1 MQYAL
6 LQVAENYRCLVDA
19 NELKALN
26 TGEEHIIERPLDD
39 SLFQLKIFY
48 GCYFRQKDK
57 NYTDSDVLS
66 HIEEAKDKWLIHL
79 SDMTGIYL
87 GIKDIIILEK
97 DQQNRLAFASLVS
110 VPAEFELNRGNAKTA
125 FLRWHNTS
133 ILTNLL
139 NRDGLFSFISEEKR
153 NIHDLNQQNWK
164 NKVDR
169 ERAVKNAFSIY

>member
-6 LQVAENYRCLVDA
+6 LQVTENYRCLVDA

-66 HIEEAKDKWLIHL
+66 HIEDAKDKWLIHL
-79 SDMTGIYL
+79 SVLSGDMTGIYL

-97 DQQNRLAFASLVS
+97 DQQNRLATETGYFLSLVKKS
-110 VPAEFELNRGNAKTA
+110 GIFMILINKIGKIKLIEKEPLKTA
-125 FLRWHNTS
+125 FL
-133 ILTNLL
+133 
-139 NRDGLFSFISEEKR
+139 FI
-153 NIHDLNQQNWK
+153 N
-164 NKVDR
+164 
-169 ERAVKNAFSIY
+169 

>member
-6 LQVAENYRCLVDA
+6 LPVNESYRCLVDA

-39 SLFQLKIFY
+39 SLFKLKIFY

-66 HIEEAKDKWLIHL
+66 HIEDAKDKWLIHL

-87 GIKDIIILEK
+87 GIKDIIIFEK
-97 DQQNRLAFASLVS
+97 DQLNRLAFASLVS
-110 VPAEFELNRGNAKTA
+110 VPVEFELNRNAKTA
-125 FLRWHNTS
+125 FLRWHNTG

-164 NKVDR
+164 NKVDK